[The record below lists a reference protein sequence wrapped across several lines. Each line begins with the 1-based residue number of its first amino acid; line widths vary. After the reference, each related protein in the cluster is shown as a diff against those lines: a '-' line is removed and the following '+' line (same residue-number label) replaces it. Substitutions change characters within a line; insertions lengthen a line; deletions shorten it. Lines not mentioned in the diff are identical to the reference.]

1 MKKFYL
7 VFWLFKNSL
16 GIVTLLYFL
25 SVFIFLMV
33 VILKDSYKKTLQDEF
48 ATKQPHIK
56 ITYINNTILDE
67 KGINKE
73 IKFIKSYS
81 NLIGSISPFVEKNR
95 FFTAEGY
102 SKSST
107 AKSQYNGDIKIIG
120 ISTKDFVYNFFDAQF
135 INKAPFDTKL
145 TSAEFLYYFRNQK
158 DSVIFNKT
166 LYLSFFPIPEGVEKF
181 NFIHKAYNYNIQL
194 LGVFT
199 DYDKKSILYTNIHFA
214 NKLLNQNPN
223 KIDGFFVNAKKLAD
237 IDTLTKE
244 LKSLPKDRY
253 IVSSWLELRK
263 KQYTMF
269 SFFEGLS
276 FVIANTIL
284 LLTLLLIL
292 LILYYM
298 VIKKS
303 YQLSIFYSLGYILRK
318 EIFATIVV
326 ITLVTTIL
334 ILFTIKTILPF
345 FEDFIHIKI
354 IFMPLYIYYLIF
366 IDIFFVVSA
375 YFLIDSSYKLNSK
388 SIF

>member
-7 VFWLFKNSL
+7 VFRLFRSSL
-16 GIVTLLYFL
+16 WVVGILYFL
-25 SVFIFLMV
+25 SVFVFLMV

-107 AKSQYNGDIKIIG
+107 ANSQYNGDVKIIG
-120 ISTKDFVYNFFDAQF
+120 LSTKEFVYNFFDAQF
-135 INKAPFDTKL
+135 INKFPFDTKL

-158 DSVIFNKT
+158 NSVIFNKT
-166 LYLSFFPIPEGVEKF
+166 LYLSFFPIPEGVERF
-181 NFIHKAYNYNIQL
+181 SFVHKPDNYNIQL

-223 KIDGFFVNAKKLAD
+223 KIDGFFVNAKKLED

-244 LKSLPKDRY
+244 LKSLPKDKY

-284 LLTLLLIL
+284 LLTILLIL

-298 VIKKS
+298 IIKKS
-303 YQLSIFYSLGYILRK
+303 YQLSVFYSIGYMT
-318 EIFATIVV
+318 F
-326 ITLVTTIL
+326 
-334 ILFTIKTILPF
+334 
-345 FEDFIHIKI
+345 
-354 IFMPLYIYYLIF
+354 
-366 IDIFFVVSA
+366 
-375 YFLIDSSYKLNSK
+375 
-388 SIF
+388 